1 MRAHLTVH
9 HLAPGGEPTL
19 ASLSLSAGLLPHP
32 LDASA
37 GLLPPVTG
45 RRAVAVTC
53 SCWAEGNRHA
63 HVVSGV
69 CVCVGG
75 LCCWHLCV
83 EGEPPVMGSWTA
95 SRSFGKQEA
104 PACPLPSRGSL
115 AGHPIQP
122 LWCTSNCSTRLS
134 GGKAMWVLILLHSWD
149 PSLSTRLGA
158 VSQRVSW
165 LMDGRLRR
173 PCCLCMSGGGDGV
186 LAHQGGGPKEEHL
199 DEPGPC
205 RLPVPGRLFAGWG
218 GPCDSSPSR
227 GSSLQGGVRGRS
239 RPTSRTKSEFQH
251 YLALV
256 VCKLEFCR
264 TPKFPG

>member
-9 HLAPGGEPTL
+9 HLAPGGEPTR
-19 ASLSLSAGLLPHP
+19 ASLPLSPGCQCWA
-32 LDASA
+32 ASA
-37 GLLPPVTG
+37 GDRQEGRACHLQLLG
-45 RRAVAVTC
+45 RGQQTC
-53 SCWAEGNRHA
+53 PR
-63 HVVSGV
+63 GV
-69 CVCVGG
+69 GSVGGG

-95 SRSFGKQEA
+95 SRSFGELPRVPSSTQEA
-104 PACPLPSRGSL
+104 PACPPPSRGSL